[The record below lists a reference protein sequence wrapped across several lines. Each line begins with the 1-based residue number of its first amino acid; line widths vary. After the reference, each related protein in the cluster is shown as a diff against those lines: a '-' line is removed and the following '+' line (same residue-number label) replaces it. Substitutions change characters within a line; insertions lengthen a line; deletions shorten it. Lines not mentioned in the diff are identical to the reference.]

1 MSFLLTVT
9 LQVFKIRKRGRK
21 IIKIDNKNYSLGY
34 YDSLLL
40 FIRKILIFQEVT
52 SNQRQRTKMVKNT
65 IYLKKVNF
73 VRGVKGDLWHF
84 DHYRDNHYLCF

>member
-1 MSFLLTVT
+1 MMSFLLTVT

-52 SNQRQRTKMVKNT
+52 SNQR
-65 IYLKKVNF
+65 
-73 VRGVKGDLWHF
+73 
-84 DHYRDNHYLCF
+84 